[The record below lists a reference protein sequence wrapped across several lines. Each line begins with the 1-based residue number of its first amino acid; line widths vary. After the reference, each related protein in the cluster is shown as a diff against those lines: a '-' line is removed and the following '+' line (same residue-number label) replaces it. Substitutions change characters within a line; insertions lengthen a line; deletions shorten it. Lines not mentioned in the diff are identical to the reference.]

1 MCDYG
6 TLILGRQQIIED
18 IDIRKNYAI
27 VKAKGKDILIPV
39 PFDAISWI
47 SPDWTFTGNDD

>member
-1 MCDYG
+1 MCNYG

-18 IDIRKNYAI
+18 IDIKKNYAL

-39 PFDAISWI
+39 PFDAIS
-47 SPDWTFTGNDD
+47 